1 MIKTTKNSSGV
12 MGITSL
18 SRNLN
23 SEIGSYQEH
32 YINENFGYTVR
43 LTNGAI
49 NMSSE
54 IAEDYEN
61 QRNSITNDRIEKVV
75 NTFRKI

>member
-54 IAEDYEN
+54 IA
-61 QRNSITNDRIEKVV
+61 
-75 NTFRKI
+75 